1 MEVRSIGTVAYVA
14 SVSNRVTTRKLEQEQ
29 KKKVEGGG
37 GGIFCSCP
45 NFLDELARKPLLRRL
60 LGRLNVILV
69 KPATSPT
76 LFPSPSAKTKKSNV
90 TLRATRVQRQI
101 SYSGGHCR
109 GRWGDQKVF
118 IRSRVVSKK
127 NFGGFS

>member
-1 MEVRSIGTVAYVA
+1 MEVRSIGTVACVA
-14 SVSNRVTTRKLEQEQ
+14 NRVSTRKLEREQ
-29 KKKVEGGG
+29 KKKGRRGRGRSFFALVPT
-37 GGIFCSCP
+37 FST
-45 NFLDELARKPLLRRL
+45 NLARKPLLRRL
-60 LGRLNVILV
+60 LGRLNLILV

-118 IRSRVVSKK
+118 IRSRVVSNK

>member
-1 MEVRSIGTVAYVA
+1 MLLSQLSRRTRAETLATQAIGTA
-14 SVSNRVTTRKLEQEQ
+14 KLDIS
-29 KKKVEGGG
+29 KTGY
-37 GGIFCSCP
+37 FP
-45 NFLDELARKPLLRRL
+45 HPLPL
-60 LGRLNVILV
+60 
-69 KPATSPT
+69 PP
-76 LFPSPSAKTKKSNV
+76 AKTKKSNV

-118 IRSRVVSKK
+118 IRSRVVSNK